1 MKGQIISSF
10 NLTTAPFRGLL
21 LEKSEKIWLDGQF
34 VPWHEAN
41 VHVLTHTLHYGFGVF
56 EGIRCYQTSKKKSIV
71 FRLPE
76 HVDRL
81 FDSATILGIDI
92 PFAKD
97 EIFAAILSVVR
108 ENRLEECYIRPI
120 VFLGHNKMG
129 LNPNGVD
136 VRVAIAAWPWGTYL
150 GDDAL
155 NKGIR
160 VHISSFIRHHVNITM
175 TRAKACGYYIN
186 SILAKAEAVQDGY
199 DEAILLDPNGFVSEG
214 SGENI
219 FLFSKGKLSTPSLSC
234 SNLDGITRDAVFQIC
249 KDLKID
255 IEERCITRDELYIA
269 DEIFLTGTAA
279 EITPVREVDNRV
291 IGTGK
296 RGKVTEK
303 IQETFFDTV
312 RGNNAKYKKWLTEVK

>member
-1 MKGQIISSF
+1 M
-10 NLTTAPFRGLL
+10 
-21 LEKSEKIWLDGQF
+21 EKSEKIWLDGQF

-56 EGIRCYQTSKKKSIV
+56 EGIRCYQTSQKKSIV

-81 FDSATILGIDI
+81 FDSAKILGIEI
-92 PFAKD
+92 PFAQK
-97 EIFAAILSVVR
+97 EIFAAILNVVR

-160 VHISSFIRHHVNITM
+160 VRVSSFIRHHVNITM

-199 DEAILLDPNGFVSEG
+199 DEAILLDPSGFVSEG

-219 FLFSKGKLSTPSLSC
+219 FLLNKGTLSTPSLSC
-234 SNLDGITRDAVFQIC
+234 SNLDGITRDAVFEIC

-279 EITPVREVDNRV
+279 EITPVREVDNRT

-296 RGKVTEK
+296 KGEITDR
-303 IQETFFDTV
+303 IQKTFFDTI
-312 RGNNAKYKKWLTEVK
+312 RGDNPQYEKWLTEV